1 MCQIWVIAED
11 LTKVLKGTVKWD
23 ASFIRSVR
31 GWNNTKKFIY
41 RANAAPPTDAVRVG
55 DSLLPIQ
62 SAQPV
67 RTGSVVYKT
76 FIGKSQKQRVVGVGV
91 SVEGAMDAARSED
104 LRRRVE
110 ASDESNK
117 RFKAS

>member
-1 MCQIWVIAED
+1 MPLLERMQCGLVNLYCQ
-11 LTKVLKGTVKWD
+11 
-23 ASFIRSVR
+23 FRVR
-31 GWNNTKKFIY
+31 NQF
-41 RANAAPPTDAVRVG
+41 
-55 DSLLPIQ
+55 
-62 SAQPV
+62 

-76 FIGKSQKQRVVGVGV
+76 FIGKSQKQRVVGVGA
-91 SVEGAMDAARSED
+91 SVESAMDAARSED